1 MLSSLPFPIIFSAI
15 LPFPLQITIGAEAS
29 PTSYFSAT
37 AKCVGLVIIAVAS
50 PKLSIAAFSFLDL
63 FDASACSFLIFCF
76 N

>member
-1 MLSSLPFPIIFSAI
+1 MLSFLPFLNYFFSN

-63 FDASACSFLIFCF
+63 FAASA
-76 N
+76 